1 MMYLKGIIVVAFLA
15 GMALPALGQD
25 QYVRPLRPG
34 EDGSTRIQ
42 SSISMTLPVKDDE
55 DAAAQ
60 QQAALRSFYKV
71 AAVSC
76 AMVVETVAD
85 TCEITGMTTN
95 VNARDRNAGGYG
107 GSQVTVTG
115 QITMKV
121 KFKASLSKT
130 AQ

>member
-1 MMYLKGIIVVAFLA
+1 MCLKHLMSAAVVVAA
-15 GMALPALGQD
+15 ASPASSQE

-34 EDGSTRIQ
+34 EDGSARIQ
-42 SSISMTLPVKDDE
+42 SSISMSFPVKDDD

-60 QQAALRSFYKV
+60 QQVALRSFYKV
-71 AAVSC
+71 AAGSC

-85 TCEITGMTTN
+85 TCEIVGMSTN
-95 VNARDRNAGGYG
+95 LNARDRNIGGYA
-107 GSQVTVTG
+107 GSQLTVSG

-130 AQ
+130 AP